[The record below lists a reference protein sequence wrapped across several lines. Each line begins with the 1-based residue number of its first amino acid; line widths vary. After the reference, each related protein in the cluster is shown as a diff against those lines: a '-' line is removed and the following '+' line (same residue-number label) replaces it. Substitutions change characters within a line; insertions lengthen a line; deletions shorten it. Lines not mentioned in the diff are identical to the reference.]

1 MRYKILLL
9 LSLLIGCTQVERPKV
24 DYNKGWIVD
33 KDGTRHFYIEEITL
47 GEDMYCVI
55 HSEYE
60 IVVIYSKKNL
70 NQTTKNE

>member
-1 MRYKILLL
+1 MRYKVLLL
-9 LSLLIGCTQVERPKV
+9 LGLLIGCTQVERPKV

-60 IVVIYSKKNL
+60 IVVNYSKKNL
-70 NQTTKNE
+70 NQTTKN